1 MVLIFN
7 SKLSLITQVFITV
20 YCTNLENT
28 SELLVPPKPKLLL
41 TATLTS
47 FSCASRGTKLKAVP
61 TSGFSKFSV
70 GGKIP

>member
-1 MVLIFN
+1 
-7 SKLSLITQVFITV
+7 
-20 YCTNLENT
+20 
-28 SELLVPPKPKLLL
+28 LL